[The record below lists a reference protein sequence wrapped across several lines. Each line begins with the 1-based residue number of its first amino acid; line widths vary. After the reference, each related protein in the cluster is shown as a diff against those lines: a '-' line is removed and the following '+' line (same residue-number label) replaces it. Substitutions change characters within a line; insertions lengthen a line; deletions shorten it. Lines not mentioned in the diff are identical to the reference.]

1 MEKWKI
7 LTDQLTNKEIE
18 SIRINIFVD
27 GSIKDPYENVLDRV
41 IFSYLICQYILFV
54 IAFILALRFSYK
66 IGISSV
72 LIQLV
77 LSMTTNYKWIMGQ
90 QSLAFKTDVLGGYIS
105 FADNIM
111 IWLAYTFVLL
121 IISYFVFLNYDFLGG
136 AND

>member
-1 MEKWKI
+1 
-7 LTDQLTNKEIE
+7 
-18 SIRINIFVD
+18 
-27 GSIKDPYENVLDRV
+27 
-41 IFSYLICQYILFV
+41 
-54 IAFILALRFSYK
+54 
-66 IGISSV
+66 
-72 LIQLV
+72 
-77 LSMTTNYKWIMGQ
+77 MTTNYKWIMGQ